1 MFMKILD
8 VLSPLQCG
16 SSDVGHSAEVI
27 SFLLKIQTSWENVK
41 HGSALLWIF
50 MNLLDPQDF
59 SAFFNFFSS
68 LWI

>member
-27 SFLLKIQTSWENVK
+27 SLLLKIQTSWENVK
-41 HGSALLWIF
+41 HGSALWIF

-68 LWI
+68 WI